1 MKIFVG
7 CSSSDLI
14 NKKYFETCEILLN
27 KIFEEDFDL
36 VFGAST
42 TGLMG
47 LSYDIAKKHGK
58 KIIATAP
65 KVYEED
71 LKVLECDEEILTP
84 NISLR
89 TEVLIDESDV
99 ILYLPGGVGTV
110 YEFMSTLEFKRSGE
124 FDKPIIIYNYNG
136 FFAEMIAMLNKIYKE
151 NFTDEIVAK
160 AYIVSDDIDEIIGL
174 LKRG

>member
-1 MKIFVG
+1 MKVFIG

-14 NKKYFETCEILLN
+14 NKKYFEACESLLN
-27 KIFEEDFDL
+27 KMFKEDYDL

-71 LKVLECDEEILTP
+71 LKILECDEEILTP

-89 TEVLIDESDV
+89 TEVLIDECDV

-124 FDKPIIIYNYNG
+124 FDKPIIIYNYDG
-136 FFAEMIAMLNKIYKE
+136 FFNDMLNMLNKIYQE
-151 NFTDEIVAK
+151 NFTDEIVKK
-160 AYIVSDDIDEIIGL
+160 AYIVSENIDEIIEL